1 MWSPYDGLDE
11 VKADALHAEARRITE
26 LPPSERTA
34 AVTLSASDP
43 VARSRLAAVV
53 GSMRSPY
60 DGLNEGEADALHA
73 EARRITELPPSER
86 TAVVTLS
93 ASDPV
98 ARSRLASVV
107 GSMRSPYDGLDEVKA
122 DALQAEARRI
132 TELPPSERAAAVTLS
147 APDRDGHSRLA
158 SVVGNMRSR
167 SPYDGF
173 DTAAASAAA
182 LAQATAEGLSLRKTT
197 SQASQTG
204 FTGVYRVRSRF
215 QVKVRRAGKLRFIG
229 AFGTAE
235 EGALARE
242 RDVVQA
248 ERVAAAARVEAG
260 VEAEADMSDTSP
272 IVMDWAA
279 VRVAVRG
286 CRALIW

>member
-1 MWSPYDGLDE
+1 MVEPWPTGSWRVESRTALQERAGLSPYRHLTDE
-11 VKADALHAEARRITE
+11 EKVEMRALARLLFAMSEEARDE
-26 LPPSERTA
+26 A
-34 AVTLSASDP
+34 MQ
-43 VARSRLAAVV
+43 RLNHMDQGRVSSIM
-53 GSMRSPY
+53 GSMRS
-60 DGLNEGEADALHA
+60 G
-73 EARRITELPPSER
+73 
-86 TAVVTLS
+86 
-93 ASDPV
+93 
-98 ARSRLASVV
+98 
-107 GSMRSPYDGLDEVKA
+107 MRSPYDGLDEGEA
-122 DALQAEARRI
+122 DALHAEARRI

-158 SVVGNMRSR
+158 SVVGSMRSR

>member
-1 MWSPYDGLDE
+1 
-11 VKADALHAEARRITE
+11 
-26 LPPSERTA
+26 
-34 AVTLSASDP
+34 
-43 VARSRLAAVV
+43 
-53 GSMRSPY
+53 MRSPY
-60 DGLNEGEADALHA
+60 DGLSEGKADALH
-73 EARRITELPPSER
+73 
-86 TAVVTLS
+86 
-93 ASDPV
+93 
-98 ARSRLASVV
+98 
-107 GSMRSPYDGLDEVKA
+107 
-122 DALQAEARRI
+122 AEARRI

-158 SVVGNMRSR
+158 AVVSNMVGGMR

-182 LAQATAEGLSLRKTT
+182 LAQATAEGLSLRRT
-197 SQASQTG
+197 SRPSQTG
-204 FTGVYRVRSRF
+204 FTGVYHKRSRF
-215 QVKVRRAGKLRFIG
+215 LVTVRRAGKMRFIG

>member
-53 GSMRSPY
+53 RSM
-60 DGLNEGEADALHA
+60 
-73 EARRITELPPSER
+73 
-86 TAVVTLS
+86 
-93 ASDPV
+93 
-98 ARSRLASVV
+98 
-107 GSMRSPYDGLDEVKA
+107 
-122 DALQAEARRI
+122 
-132 TELPPSERAAAVTLS
+132 
-147 APDRDGHSRLA
+147 
-158 SVVGNMRSR
+158 R

-182 LAQATAEGLSLRKTT
+182 LAQATAEGLSLRRT
-197 SQASQTG
+197 SRASQTG
-204 FTGVYRVRSRF
+204 FTGVYHKRSRF
-215 QVKVRRAGKLRFIG
+215 LVTVRRAGKMRYIG

-248 ERVAAAARVEAG
+248 ERVAAAARVEAR
-260 VEAEADMSDTSP
+260 VEAEADMSDNSP

>member
-1 MWSPYDGLDE
+1 MVEPWPTGSWRVESRTALQERAGLSPYRHLTDEEKVEMRALARLLFAMSEEARDEAMQRLNHMDQGRVSSIMGSMRSGMQSPYDGLD
-11 VKADALHAEARRITE
+11 
-26 LPPSERTA
+26 
-34 AVTLSASDP
+34 
-43 VARSRLAAVV
+43 
-53 GSMRSPY
+53 
-60 DGLNEGEADALHA
+60 EGEADALHA

-86 TAVVTLS
+86 
-93 ASDPV
+93 
-98 ARSRLASVV
+98 
-107 GSMRSPYDGLDEVKA
+107 
-122 DALQAEARRI
+122 
-132 TELPPSERAAAVTLS
+132 AAAVTLSRSLS

-158 SVVGNMRSR
+158 SVVGSMRSR

-182 LAQATAEGLSLRKTT
+182 LAQATAEGLSLRRT
-197 SQASQTG
+197 SRANQTG
-204 FTGVYRVRSRF
+204 FTGVYRKRSRF
-215 QVKVRRAGKLRFIG
+215 EVMVWRGRKMRFIG

-235 EGALARE
+235 EGALARA

>member
-1 MWSPYDGLDE
+1 MGIRPAARTATSARQ
-11 VKADALHAEARRITE
+11 ADALQAEARRITE

-53 GSMRSPY
+53 SNM
-60 DGLNEGEADALHA
+60 
-73 EARRITELPPSER
+73 
-86 TAVVTLS
+86 
-93 ASDPV
+93 
-98 ARSRLASVV
+98 V
-107 GSMRSPYDGLDEVKA
+107 GGMRSPYDGLDEGEA
-122 DALQAEARRI
+122 DALHAEARRI

-158 SVVGNMRSR
+158 AVVSNMVGGMR

>member
-1 MWSPYDGLDE
+1 MWSPYDGLNE
-11 VKADALHAEARRITE
+11 GEADALHAEARRITK

-53 GSMRSPY
+53 RSM
-60 DGLNEGEADALHA
+60 
-73 EARRITELPPSER
+73 
-86 TAVVTLS
+86 
-93 ASDPV
+93 
-98 ARSRLASVV
+98 
-107 GSMRSPYDGLDEVKA
+107 
-122 DALQAEARRI
+122 
-132 TELPPSERAAAVTLS
+132 
-147 APDRDGHSRLA
+147 
-158 SVVGNMRSR
+158 R

-182 LAQATAEGLSLRKTT
+182 LAQATAEGLSLRRT
-197 SQASQTG
+197 SRPSQTG
-204 FTGVYRVRSRF
+204 FTGVYRKRSRF
-215 QVKVRRAGKLRFIG
+215 RVTVLRAGKMRFIG